1 MNLPYELIIGIYDKL
16 TYYNKKLLLTL
27 QDREIELESYE
38 YKKE

>member
-27 QDREIELESYE
+27 QDREIESYE